1 MKYMKLFLT
10 TLKQGQLR
18 SQRAVDRDDYECH
31 IPEERFIPMLSR
43 NARRETPHPGSNDFR
58 RLLKTSYDAFLKSTE
73 IGIKPVQVRALK
85 EPAVNFDKVLNV
97 TWSLP
102 HETGLEV
109 RNFLKSTAAL
119 SFAGP
124 SSKNRYLEPSARPDS
139 PPLDLGTGPSSF
151 FETKE
156 TFIFEPIFSR
166 RQRPRCGR
174 AEIDDGQKARKEGDI
189 PQSAVKTHLFGIG
202 KDKSRTKDANASLN
216 AKDLFAL
223 ETLPPRSIAQVAPK
237 LNLVMVDEDEGFDL
251 VKENMKIV
259 NGWETYVSSS
269 PAPTSQAS
277 GSSSLTSVTTPRSSQ
292 EIDELNVPLAISS
305 PNTDS
310 SPIKL
315 LEESRMEFPAMPR
328 SKRNIFYSRSS
339 TATKVKKIGAKQS
352 YAAFLLGTLI
362 KGNDHLSKDYKLQ
375 LLPVSEHSK
384 EQGTRTEPLSAS
396 QNEMRS
402 SPILDFDEPA
412 MADLG
417 DLTQAQF
424 ETGSAVKVNDNVDD
438 TVSLAGQAGST
449 VFVEGTKVAER
460 VVDVDSFESDLQAI
474 FQDVSTE
481 HSLGFI
487 LREKLD
493 PMKDGKE
500 MLMEVP
506 KLPPP
511 NEHPPNDVLFPVSD
525 LRQLAVPSGS
535 GTGASKSREKNKV
548 YQFLKKAKGT
558 ASATLELSWVPFA
571 VTTSLPTQEEILTVH
586 DFIDKNTG
594 VLNAFNRLCLSKE
607 QGLEKIERL
616 MEQARELCGVT
627 ECDKVTQGSN
637 TDPAGTLGLSQIER
651 IFAEWSTHTDQVTSI
666 VIFQAEEGKLD
677 IVLSRD
683 ERKRLKG
690 LGRSEK
696 AERAVGGIKVADQEE
711 RGCNVNAR
719 QGTAADNGHIE
730 QVPAVNDYQ
739 IDRSYPASLL
749 ADLNVGQSFDFTP
762 DGAIPSPIYD
772 TELFPRTETDF
783 GIPYYLPD
791 DENENNIAL
800 HGGYRPP
807 EDDLL
812 DSTTLRYPY
821 MNQYGY
827 GFADED
833 GFDSDKENQDPS
845 ESILQLAEREWN
857 CPGVMSEHGQG
868 ERRFPDYQQDQAD
881 DNRHAKRPRLD
892 WEGDHRYLSQDHGGP
907 EVDDSGIG
915 LLDYLSRPTGPEGY
929 DPLLDMA
936 EDDPG
941 DHVAYQVPSA
951 SVYRVFND
959 EASDATNAISTQH
972 QLQDP
977 DFVPLTFDSQPKP
990 VTQSQPT
997 LSLSAPL
1004 QACSP
1009 PRVSFSPKAGIPFA
1023 VPFHDHSS
1031 GIAEFAK
1038 LRARKLRAP
1047 PSAPEPHKLPSADVE
1062 SNDGSIASKTAPESI
1077 FDRNTLRLP
1086 SSDRKLPTTA
1096 HWYMASMNLLQKQ
1109 ALVRSLRSEACG
1121 IGLVE
1126 RDTLVDVDLIIDP
1139 HTAVIFTNL
1148 LALPSQ
1154 VDTLINTI
1162 CEQSWRYDNLLVVFE
1177 AFVPSMA
1184 FKPDSATSAKESL
1197 SAYSPPVLKAIR
1209 KFRRDISLAE
1219 ACENKREGCRVT
1231 TAFADTVKDAAVFAR
1246 IVGDEAEKRSDPAI
1260 GLWVDRA
1267 WLNDEG
1273 GEEEDNLAAA
1283 DGMNHF
1289 SAGVILCQIS
1299 LDEFLEISPEER
1311 VARFA
1316 PQVGH
1321 DRMVK
1326 LNGVINCGRQVM
1338 EDGEPAMMM

>member
-43 NARRETPHPGSNDFR
+43 RARRETPRPGSNDFR
-58 RLLKTSYDAFLKSTE
+58 RLLKTSYDTFLKSIE
-73 IGIKPVQVRALK
+73 IGNKPVQVRALK
-85 EPAVNFDKVLNV
+85 EPVVNFDKVLNV
-97 TWSLP
+97 IWSLP

-109 RNFLKSTAAL
+109 RDFLKTTAAL

-124 SSKNRYLEPSARPDS
+124 SYKNRYLEPSSRPDS
-139 PPLDLGTGPSSF
+139 PPLNLGTGPSSL

-156 TFIFEPIFSR
+156 TSIFEPIFSR

-174 AEIDDGQKARKEGDI
+174 AEIDDGQKAGKEGDV
-189 PQSAVKTHLFGIG
+189 PQSTVKKPLFGIG
-202 KDKSRTKDANASLN
+202 KDKSKTKEANAVPN

-223 ETLPPRSIAQVAPK
+223 ETPPPRSIAQVAPK
-237 LNLVMVDEDEGFDL
+237 LNLVIVDEDEGFDL

-259 NGWETYVSSS
+259 NGWETYLSSS
-269 PAPTSQAS
+269 PAPASQAS

-292 EIDELNVPLAISS
+292 EIDELNVHLAISS

-315 LEESRMEFPAMPR
+315 LKESRMEFPVMPR
-328 SKRNIFYSRSS
+328 SKRNIFDNRSS
-339 TATKVKKIGAKQS
+339 TAAKVKKIGAKQS
-352 YAAFLLGTLI
+352 YAAFLLGTLL
-362 KGNDHLSKDYKLQ
+362 KGNDHLSKDYKPQ
-375 LLPVSEHSK
+375 VLPISEHSK
-384 EQGTRTEPLSAS
+384 GTRSEPLSAS

-412 MADLG
+412 MADLVYP
-417 DLTQAQF
+417 TQAQS
-424 ETGSAVKVNDNVDD
+424 ETESATKVNDNIDD
-438 TVSLAGQAGST
+438 IVSLAGQAGST
-449 VFVEGTKVAER
+449 VGVEGTKVVER
-460 VVDVDSFESDLQAI
+460 VADVDSFESDLQAI
-474 FQDVSTE
+474 FRDVSTE

-535 GTGASKSREKNKV
+535 GTGASKGREKSKA

-594 VLNAFNRLCLSKE
+594 VLNAFDRLCLSKE
-607 QGLEKIERL
+607 QGLEKIRRST
-616 MEQARELCGVT
+616 EQARELCGVA
-627 ECDKVTQGSN
+627 ECDKVAQGLN

-651 IFAEWSTHTDQVTSI
+651 IFAEWSTHIDQVTPI
-666 VIFQAEEGKLD
+666 VIFQAEEGKLE

-711 RGCNVNAR
+711 RECSVYAGER
-719 QGTAADNGHIE
+719 TTADNGNIE
-730 QVPAVNDYQ
+730 QVPAVNEYQ
-739 IDRSYPASLL
+739 IDRSSPASLL
-749 ADLNVGQSFDFTP
+749 ADLNVGQLFGVTSDA
-762 DGAIPSPIYD
+762 AIPSPIYD

-791 DENENNIAL
+791 VENDNNIAL
-800 HGGYRPP
+800 HGGYLPP
-807 EDDLL
+807 QDDLL
-812 DSTTLRYPY
+812 DSTILRYPY
-821 MNQYGY
+821 MNRYGY

-833 GFDSDKENQDPS
+833 GFESDKENQDPS
-845 ESILQLAEREWN
+845 ESIPQDWN
-857 CPGVMSEHGQG
+857 SPDFMFEHSQGQ
-868 ERRFPDYQQDQAD
+868 RRFPDYQQDQAD

-892 WEGDHRYLSQDHGGP
+892 WEGIPRYLSQEHGGP

-915 LLDYLSRPTGPEGY
+915 LLDHLSRATGPEGY
-929 DPLLDMA
+929 DQLLNMA
-936 EDDPG
+936 EDDPA

-959 EASDATNAISTQH
+959 EASDGTNAISTQH
-972 QLQDP
+972 QDP

-1038 LRARKLRAP
+1038 LRAKKLRAP

-1077 FDRNTLRLP
+1077 FDGNTLRLP

-1139 HTAVIFTNL
+1139 HIAVIFTNL

-1162 CEQSWRYDNLLVVFE
+1162 CEQSWRYDDLLVVFE
-1177 AFVPSMA
+1177 AFIPSMA

-1197 SAYSPPVLKAIR
+1197 SAYSPPVLKAVK

-1299 LDEFLEISPEER
+1299 LDEFLEISSEER

-1316 PQVGH
+1316 PQVGY
-1321 DRMVK
+1321 DRMVR
-1326 LNGVINCGRQVM
+1326 LNGVITCGQQVM
-1338 EDGEPAMMM
+1338 QDGEPAMMM

>member
-1 MKYMKLFLT
+1 M
-10 TLKQGQLR
+10 
-18 SQRAVDRDDYECH
+18 
-31 IPEERFIPMLSR
+31 I
-43 NARRETPHPGSNDFR
+43 N
-58 RLLKTSYDAFLKSTE
+58 
-73 IGIKPVQVRALK
+73 
-85 EPAVNFDKVLNV
+85 NV

-109 RNFLKSTAAL
+109 RDFLKTTAAL

-124 SSKNRYLEPSARPDS
+124 SYKNRYLEPNARPDS
-139 PPLDLGTGPSSF
+139 PPLDLGIGPSSF

-166 RQRPRCGR
+166 RQRPKCGR
-174 AEIDDGQKARKEGDI
+174 AEIDGGQKAGKEGDI
-189 PQSAVKTHLFGIG
+189 PQSAVETHLFGTG
-202 KDKSRTKDANASLN
+202 KNKSKTKDGNAGPN

-223 ETLPPRSIAQVAPK
+223 ETPPPRSIAQVAPK
-237 LNLVMVDEDEGFDL
+237 LNLIMVDEEEGFDL
-251 VKENMKIV
+251 AKENMKIV
-259 NGWETYVSSS
+259 NGWETYLSSS
-269 PAPTSQAS
+269 PAPASQAS

-292 EIDELNVPLAISS
+292 EIDELNVHLAVSS

-315 LEESRMEFPAMPR
+315 LKESRMEFPAMTR
-328 SKRNIFYSRSS
+328 SKRNIFNNRSS

-352 YAAFLLGTLI
+352 YAAFLLGTLT
-362 KGNDHLSKDYKLQ
+362 KRNDHLSKDYEPQ
-375 LLPVSEHSK
+375 VLP
-384 EQGTRTEPLSAS
+384 
-396 QNEMRS
+396 NEMRS

-412 MADLG
+412 LTDVG
-417 DLTQAQF
+417 DLTQAQS
-424 ETGSAVKVNDNVDD
+424 ETESAVKVNDNVDD
-438 TVSLAGQAGST
+438 TVSLAGQPGST
-449 VFVEGTKVAER
+449 VFVEGTKVMER
-460 VVDVDSFESDLQAI
+460 VVDVGSFESDLQAI

-525 LRQLAVPSGS
+525 LRQLAVPSG
-535 GTGASKSREKNKV
+535 TGASKSREKNKV

-571 VTTSLPTQEEILTVH
+571 VTISLPTQEEILTVH

-594 VLNAFNRLCLSKE
+594 VLNAFDRLCLSKE

-616 MEQARELCGVT
+616 MEQARELGGVT

-637 TDPAGTLGLSQIER
+637 TDPVGTLGLSQIER

-666 VIFQAEEGKLD
+666 VIFQAEEGKHD

-683 ERKRLKG
+683 ERKR

-711 RGCNVNAR
+711 RGCNVNAEE
-719 QGTAADNGHIE
+719 GTAADNGNIE

-739 IDRSYPASLL
+739 IDRSSPAFLL

-762 DGAIPSPIYD
+762 DGAIPFPIYD

-827 GFADED
+827 VFAEED
-833 GFDSDKENQDPS
+833 GLDSDKENQDPS
-845 ESILQLAEREWN
+845 ESIPQIAEGEWN
-857 CPGVMSEHGQG
+857 SPGVMSEHGQE

-907 EVDDSGIG
+907 KVDDSGIG

-929 DPLLDMA
+929 DPLLNMA
-936 EDDPG
+936 EDDPDG
-941 DHVAYQVPSA
+941 HVAYQVPST
-951 SVYRVFND
+951 SVYRVFNE
-959 EASDATNAISTQH
+959 EASDVTNAISTQH
-972 QLQDP
+972 QDP

-997 LSLSAPL
+997 LSFSAPL

-1038 LRARKLRAP
+1038 LRAKKLRAL

-1162 CEQSWRYDNLLVVFE
+1162 CEQSWRYDDLLVVFE

-1197 SAYSPPVLKAIR
+1197 SAYSPPVLKAVR

-1219 ACENKREGCRVT
+1219 ACEDKREGCRVT

-1260 GLWVDRA
+1260 GMWVDRV

-1321 DRMVK
+1321 DRMVR
-1326 LNGVINCGRQVM
+1326 LNGVINCGQQVM
-1338 EDGEPAMMM
+1338 EDGEPAMMMYGDDCSIFQFQARVESL